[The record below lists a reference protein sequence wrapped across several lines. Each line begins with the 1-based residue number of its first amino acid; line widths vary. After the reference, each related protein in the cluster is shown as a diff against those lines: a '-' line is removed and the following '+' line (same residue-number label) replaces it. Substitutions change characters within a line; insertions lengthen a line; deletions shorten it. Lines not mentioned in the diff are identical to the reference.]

1 MWRQMLLWTI
11 LIFNTSFAAKRPHT
25 KKYRPDMRYIINKND
40 GRLIENRS
48 NRRNLDNSFDKR
60 FKSNKSSDNQKIKYL
75 EDKINKLEKI
85 ITQIDSF
92 EYFPGIKTLSIN
104 NDIKVTDTTT
114 KNIIYK
120 MDELVTNVPEYIF
133 TSNNKITNIRD
144 STRTIS
150 TPCEV
155 TCILYNKCSCGGN
168 HPTIKYYQEIDELCG
183 DNPYLSEPNIKTKI
197 KSIYS
202 IILTKNYIIM
212 FYKTNSNK
220 IVWEAIYSDLLHKT
234 DNNYIISHNLIQYG
248 FNIPQRQQ
256 DGNARWS
263 TPERLSPDVLD
274 YRLKNQPIHII
285 FDTEHNTGTY
295 AIPHTVPIQDKPY

>member
-1 MWRQMLLWTI
+1 MWRQLLLLTI
-11 LIFNTSFAAKRPHT
+11 LIFNTSFAAKRPLT
-25 KKYRPDMRYIINKND
+25 KKCRPDMRYSINKND

-48 NRRNLDNSFDKR
+48 NRRNLDNSLDKR
-60 FKSNKSSDNQKIKYL
+60 YKSNKSSDNQKIKYL

-85 ITQIDSF
+85 ITQMDSF

-104 NDIKVTDTTT
+104 NDIKVTDTIT

-133 TSNNKITNIRD
+133 TSNNKIMNIRD
-144 STRTIS
+144 STKTIS

-155 TCILYNKCSCGGN
+155 TCILYNECNTCS
-168 HPTIKYYQEIDELCG
+168 HPKIKYEQTIDTITEA
-183 DNPYLSEPNIKTKI
+183 NIKTKI

-220 IVWEAIYSDLLHKT
+220 IVWEAIYSELLHKT

-248 FNIPQRQQ
+248 FNIPQIYYNNGHRVEPGLGYVGSR
-256 DGNARWS
+256 DEHVNAIA
-263 TPERLSPDVLD
+263 LD

-285 FDTEHNTGTY
+285 FDTTWGPYKIH
-295 AIPHTVPIQDKPY
+295 HTTSIQDKPY